1 MYFPLYPHVLKNE
14 NDLSVLLFP
23 FTSHFLT
30 RPLPLTY
37 EKIIGGLENG
47 DLKVG
52 IQSKAF
58 QEAYTLATVA
68 KHPFA
73 LLEQVFLSALPVRFW
88 LVQCSRLVLSWMVWR
103 K

>member
-1 MYFPLYPHVLKNE
+1 MCFPLYPHVLKHG
-14 NDLSVLLFP
+14 NDLPVLLFP

-37 EKIIGGLENG
+37 EEITGGLENG

-58 QEAYTLATVA
+58 QEVYALATV
-68 KHPFA
+68 
-73 LLEQVFLSALPVRFW
+73 V
-88 LVQCSRLVLSWMVWR
+88 
-103 K
+103 

>member
-14 NDLSVLLFP
+14 NDLPILLFP
-23 FTSHFLT
+23 FTSHFLI

-58 QEAYTLATVA
+58 QEVYTLASLCLHIRTSLSVCPSCWIPA
-68 KHPFA
+68 GA
-73 LLEQVFLSALPVRFW
+73 VLRLL
-88 LVQCSRLVLSWMVWR
+88 LSWMV
-103 K
+103 

>member
-1 MYFPLYPHVLKNE
+1 MCFPLYPHVLKNG
-14 NDLSVLLFP
+14 NDLPVLLFP

-37 EKIIGGLENG
+37 EEIIGGLENG

-58 QEAYTLATVA
+58 QEVYTLATWGLNIT
-68 KHPFA
+68 
-73 LLEQVFLSALPVRFW
+73 LLS
-88 LVQCSRLVLSWMVWR
+88 C
-103 K
+103 